1 MATFKGTVTAI
12 SQKQGGTSK
21 TGKAWSKID
30 VTLVY
35 DNSKPEWP
43 KSIVFSVMNDNIEK
57 MGFVVGGEYEVEV
70 DFMTREYNGKTYMS
84 ASCWKATRIN
94 AQSPGNSQCTT
105 SDNAQFFASE
115 AQSDDTMHNSQSR
128 SDEPDKSDRSDIADT
143 GDLPF

>member
-94 AQSPGNSQCTT
+94 AQSSGNSQCTT
-105 SDNAQFFASE
+105 SDNAQC
-115 AQSDDTMHNSQSR
+115 TMHNAQSR

>member
-1 MATFKGTVTAI
+1 MTVFKGTVTAI
-12 SQKQGGTSK
+12 SQKQGGISK

-70 DFMTREYNGKTYMS
+70 DFIAREYNGKTYLS
-84 ASCWKATRIN
+84 ASCWKATAMQQPAIQTTEQHNEQSFYSSAKQKPQATTGNN
-94 AQSPGNSQCTT
+94 A
-105 SDNAQFFASE
+105 D
-115 AQSDDTMHNSQSR
+115 
-128 SDEPDKSDRSDIADT
+128 
-143 GDLPF
+143 DLPF

>member
-21 TGKAWSKID
+21 AGKASSKID

-105 SDNAQFFASE
+105 SDNAQF
-115 AQSDDTMHNSQSR
+115 TMHNSQSR